1 MPNLLKLGGGL
12 LCGNQLLVGR
22 NVSKEETPLA
32 VIEGLGKY

>member
-12 LCGNQLLVGR
+12 LCGKQLLVGR